1 MYSFLRGE
9 MVRAGISISSLSKN
23 IGVSEKTLRNKLKGE
38 TDFTWPEATA
48 IRKIVNPNMSMEE
61 LFVTDEQR
69 NKKEVRWDKDEV

>member
-9 MVRAGISISSLSKN
+9 MIRAGISILALSEI

-48 IRKIVNPNMSMEE
+48 IRKIVNPSLSMED
-61 LFVTDEQR
+61 LFRTDGGEPAAG
-69 NKKEVRWDKDEV
+69 

>member
-9 MVRAGISISSLSKN
+9 MIKAGISILALSGK

-48 IRKIVNPNMSMEE
+48 IRDIVNPEMGMEE
-61 LFVTDEQR
+61 LFKADTDLL
-69 NKKEVRWDKDEV
+69 KE